1 MVDLSSGVARK
12 ALVSLAIEKALL
24 EIGNAAL
31 EEVGNSLYSKYR
43 CYFIDCL
50 EHPEYLKDVLNQI
63 FGLSHDSIIQ
73 SIEKNLGDL
82 AHQKPITEFLVAI
95 SM

>member
-1 MVDLSSGVARK
+1 MAPLSSGDAQK

-31 EEVGNSLYSKYR
+31 EEVGNRLYAKYK

-50 EHPEYLKDVLNQI
+50 EHPDYLKDTLDEM
-63 FGLSHDSIIQ
+63 FGLCHDSIIQ
-73 SIEKNLGDL
+73 SIERYL
-82 AHQKPITEFLVAI
+82 AEFVHEKPITKFLAVI
-95 SM
+95 R